1 MTAPFATCAVKDTF
15 KQILHCFLT
24 QPVCESVQELAHECF
39 LFSLYACCVL
49 KTLLQQP
56 NHSLSVARGTAFLP
70 YKLGLLLTLCVWL
83 FMQYCCRSFML
94 WSVNNGGGY
103 PYPNGTDIATY
114 VSASDFKL
122 LDTNGDGSITMAD
135 DPYAPYYPVRKF
147 PLLLDSD

>member
-1 MTAPFATCAVKDTF
+1 
-15 KQILHCFLT
+15 
-24 QPVCESVQELAHECF
+24 
-39 LFSLYACCVL
+39 
-49 KTLLQQP
+49 
-56 NHSLSVARGTAFLP
+56 
-70 YKLGLLLTLCVWL
+70 
-83 FMQYCCRSFML
+83 ML

-103 PYPNGTDIATY
+103 PYPNGTGIATY

>member
-1 MTAPFATCAVKDTF
+1 MSALC
-15 KQILHCFLT
+15 
-24 QPVCESVQELAHECF
+24 
-39 LFSLYACCVL
+39 SLCIPAL
-49 KTLLQQP
+49 LNSLLQQP
-56 NHSLSVARGTAFLP
+56 NHGLSVACGKAFLP
-70 YKLGLLLTLCVWL
+70 YKLGLLLTLRVWL

-103 PYPNGTDIATY
+103 PYPNGTDVASY

-147 PLLLDSD
+147 PVLLDSD

>member
-1 MTAPFATCAVKDTF
+1 
-15 KQILHCFLT
+15 
-24 QPVCESVQELAHECF
+24 
-39 LFSLYACCVL
+39 
-49 KTLLQQP
+49 
-56 NHSLSVARGTAFLP
+56 
-70 YKLGLLLTLCVWL
+70 
-83 FMQYCCRSFML
+83 ML

-147 PLLLDSD
+147 PLLLDSDWSFARVRKPLFFNLNASCEVCTLQPNW